1 MFLIPEERMKN
12 TGNPELPAKSKL
24 VSCILK
30 AVVIVSATAGILLS
44 AGAGRRAFMGGSRV
58 FMYYTIQSNIAI
70 AAVCLIG
77 AILMMRGRP
86 VPNRWYTVKF
96 VGTVA
101 ITLTGV
107 VYCTMLAPLLGDAA
121 WRLNNVL
128 THVVVPLAA
137 ILDLFVTGAGGSIPR
152 RSVFLVTIPPAAYA
166 IYAGIGYIA
175 GWQFSDGAN
184 YPYFFLNW
192 GSPAGAFG
200 FTKELPFMGCVWW
213 ILVIFLFLI
222 AIGYIY
228 LLNLDRIRA
237 HPQVRA
243 ELQP

>member
-1 MFLIPEERMKN
+1 MKSAE
-12 TGNPELPAKSKL
+12 TLELSTKRKL
-24 VSCILK
+24 VSCVFK
-30 AVVIVSATAGILLS
+30 AIIIISALAGTIMS
-44 AGAGRRAFMGGSRV
+44 SGAGRRAFIGGSRV

-70 AAVCLIG
+70 AVICLIG
-77 AILMMRGRP
+77 TVLMMRKQT
-86 VPNRWYTVKF
+86 VPNWWYTVKF

-107 VYCTMLAPLLGDAA
+107 VYCTMLAPLLGDYA

-137 ILDLFVTGAGGSIPR
+137 ILDFFVAGVSGSIPR
-152 RSVFLVTIPPAAYA
+152 RRVVFAIVPPAAYA

-175 GWQFSDGAN
+175 GWEFSDGAN

-222 AIGYIY
+222 GIGYIY
-228 LLNLDRIRA
+228 LLILDRIRTRL
-237 HPQVRA
+237 QVRA
-243 ELQP
+243 GHRT

>member
-1 MFLIPEERMKN
+1 MKN
-12 TGNPELPAKSKL
+12 TGHPELPAKSKL

-30 AVVIVSATAGILLS
+30 AVVVISAAVGIFLS
-44 AGAGRRAFMGGSRV
+44 SGAGRRAFMGGSRV

-77 AILMMRGRP
+77 AVLMMRGRP

-166 IYAGIGYIA
+166 IYAAIGYIA

-222 AIGYIY
+222 AVGYIY
-228 LLNLDRIRA
+228 LLILDR
-237 HPQVRA
+237 VRA
-243 ELQP
+243 RLQARAGFQP